1 MNGQFV
7 PKKVFFTSG
16 CGSHEDKLT
25 SFEMALRKASI
36 ECYNLVGVSSILP
49 PKCRIISKSEGIRE
63 LFPGSVV
70 FTVMSRLSSKEPSR
84 RITASVGCA
93 IPEKPDSNYG
103 YFTEYHTYDET
114 REEAGRYAEKIAEH
128 MFDSVWNMIPA
139 KTMNITESAI
149 VDEDGLWMTVIAAG
163 VFIME

>member
-1 MNGQFV
+1 MTGQFV
-7 PKKVFFTSG
+7 PRKVFFTSG

-36 ECYNLVGVSSILP
+36 ECYNLVEVSSILP
-49 PKCRIISKSEGIRE
+49 PKCRIIPRNEGVKE

-70 FTVMSRLSSKEPSR
+70 FTVMSRLSSREPSR

-93 IPEKPDSNYG
+93 IPEEPENNYG

-114 REEAGRYAEKIAEH
+114 KDEAGDYAEKIAEH
-128 MFDSVWNMIPA
+128 MFNSVWNKIPA

-149 VDEDGLWMTVIAAG
+149 VDEDGLWTTVVAAA